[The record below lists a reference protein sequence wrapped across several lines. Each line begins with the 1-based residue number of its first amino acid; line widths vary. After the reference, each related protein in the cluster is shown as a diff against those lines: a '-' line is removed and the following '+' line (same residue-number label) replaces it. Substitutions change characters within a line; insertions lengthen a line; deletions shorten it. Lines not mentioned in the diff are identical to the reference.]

1 MKLPV
6 TIVVDMED
14 VTPLCLRVDR
24 NVPLNARALVGIH
37 SNQQTHFT
45 VKDIKHPALRLLSMW
60 LLFMA
65 SLPDGT
71 LKEGVS
77 I

>member
-1 MKLPV
+1 MLSPCEAACNHRGGYAKVSL
-6 TIVVDMED
+6 E
-14 VTPLCLRVDR
+14 CQ
-24 NVPLNARALVGIH
+24 ALVGIH

-45 VKDIKHPALRLLSMW
+45 VKEVEHPALRLLSMQ

-77 I
+77 V